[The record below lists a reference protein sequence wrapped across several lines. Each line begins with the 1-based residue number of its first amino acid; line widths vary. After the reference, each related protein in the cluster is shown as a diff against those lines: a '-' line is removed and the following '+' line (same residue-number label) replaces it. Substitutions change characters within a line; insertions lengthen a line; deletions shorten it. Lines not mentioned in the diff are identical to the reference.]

1 MIRPI
6 EVQAREDYKIWL
18 SYEDGAN
25 GEVDLGHL
33 AGQGVFKAWD
43 APGYFKTARI
53 TEYGS
58 VAWGDTDDIELCPN
72 ALYMRLTGKSI
83 DEILPEEEWD
93 EEDAPSVVA
102 V

>member
-1 MIRPI
+1 MIRPT
-6 EVQAREDYKIWL
+6 EVEARDDYRIWL

-58 VAWGDTDDIELCPN
+58 VAWGDVDDIELCPN
-72 ALYMRLTGKSI
+72 ALYMQLTGKSI

-93 EEDAPSVVA
+93 DEETPSVVA

>member
-6 EVQAREDYKIWL
+6 KVEARGNYRIWL
-18 SYEDGAN
+18 SYGDGVN
-25 GEVDLGHL
+25 GNIDLGHL

-43 APGYFKTARI
+43 VPGYFETARI

-58 VAWGDTDDIELCPN
+58 VAWGDVDDIELCPN
-72 ALYMRLTGKSI
+72 ALYMQLTGKSI

>member
-1 MIRPI
+1 MIRPT
-6 EVQAREDYKIWL
+6 EVEARENYRIWL
-18 SYEDGAN
+18 KYNDGVN

-33 AGQGVFKAWD
+33 VGQGVFKAWD

-58 VAWGDTDDIELCPN
+58 VAWGDVDDIELCPN

-93 EEDAPSVVA
+93 DKPALPLIR
-102 V
+102 

>member
-1 MIRPI
+1 MIRPT

-18 SYEDGAN
+18 NYEDGVN
-25 GEVDLGHL
+25 GEVDLEHL

-43 APGYFKTARI
+43 APGYFETARI

-93 EEDAPSVVA
+93 DEEMPSVVA